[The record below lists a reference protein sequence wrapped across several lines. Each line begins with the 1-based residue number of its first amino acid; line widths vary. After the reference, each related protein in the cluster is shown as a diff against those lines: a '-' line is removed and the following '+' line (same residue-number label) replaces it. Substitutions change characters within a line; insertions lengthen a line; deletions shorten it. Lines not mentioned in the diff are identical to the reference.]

1 MSDDP
6 LTQLYGRPGFMLRR
20 AHQIAVSVFL
30 EQTSDLRITTTQY
43 GILFLLCHQPG
54 IDQITVAKLLGLDR
68 STTAMVVKKLET
80 DGLVGRSVGAGDRRR
95 RALELTTA
103 GAAMLKRLKAPAS
116 RARERLLSVLAP
128 SERATFLRLLDKF
141 TQAFNES
148 ARVPLLMRR
157 PGPEQPRKP
166 ARKNKAS
173 GRL

>member
-6 LTQLYGRPGFMLRR
+6 LKQLYGRPGFMLRR

-43 GILFLLCHQPG
+43 GILFLLRHLPD

-80 DGLVGRSVGAGDRRR
+80 DGLIGRRVGTGDRRR
-95 RALELTTA
+95 RALELTPA
-103 GAAMLKRLKAPAS
+103 GVAMLKQLKGPAAT
-116 RARERLLSVLAP
+116 ARTRLLSVLAP
-128 SERATFLRLLDKF
+128 AERTVFLRLLDKF

-157 PGPEQPRKP
+157 SGPAPTRKHKKPGR
-166 ARKNKAS
+166 A
-173 GRL
+173 

>member
-6 LTQLYGRPGFMLRR
+6 LMQLYGRPGFMLRR

-43 GILFLLCHQPG
+43 GILFLLRHQPG

-68 STTAMVVKKLET
+68 STTAMVLKKLET
-80 DGLVGRSVGAGDRRR
+80 DGLVGRSVGTGDRRR
-95 RALELTTA
+95 RALELTEA

-116 RARERLLSVLAP
+116 RARERLLSVFP
-128 SERATFLRLLDKF
+128 PPERATFLRLLDKF

-157 PGPEQPRKP
+157 AGTVPQRKSI
-166 ARKNKAS
+166 RKNKGPS
-173 GRL
+173 RS

>member
-6 LTQLYGRPGFMLRR
+6 LMQLYGRPGFMLRR

-43 GILFLLCHQPG
+43 GILFLLRHQPG

-68 STTAMVVKKLET
+68 STTAMVLKKLET

-95 RALELTTA
+95 RALELTPA
-103 GAAMLKRLKAPAS
+103 GAAMLKRLKAPAFK
-116 RARERLLSVLAP
+116 ARERLLSVFAP
-128 SERATFLRLLDKF
+128 SERAAFLRLLDKF

-157 PGPEQPRKP
+157 AGTAPQRK
-166 ARKNKAS
+166 ATRKSRAS
-173 GRL
+173 GRP

>member
-1 MSDDP
+1 M
-6 LTQLYGRPGFMLRR
+6 QLYGRPGFMLRR

-43 GILFLLCHQPG
+43 GILFLLRHQPG

-68 STTAMVVKKLET
+68 STTAMVLKKLES

-95 RALELTTA
+95 RALELTPA
-103 GAAMLKRLKAPAS
+103 GTAMLKRLKAPAS
-116 RARERLLSVLAP
+116 KARERLLSVLAP

-157 PGPEQPRKP
+157 AGTVPQRKST
-166 ARKNKAS
+166 RKNKAP
-173 GRL
+173 GRD